1 MLSKEA
7 RKERNQLF
15 WDAFK
20 EVMRKRVSCSGSRV
34 NWPNYPTKIKNTYL
48 RLISDGKLTAV
59 CFDIQFKD
67 ENIGHQAKCVCT
79 TTKAAPNSPAPRR
92 QLGNAFTLA
101 AFIIAP
107 KPVRTSFLKTE
118 ISDTKSKPVAKETKA
133 ADNESPICVDNSP
146 LIRDCREIKT
156 PERDEKIPNNNE
168 FLNFK
173 VLTLPFKYASKI
185 LLVKNDLVSLLKKLE
200 ETDSSMHKY
209 QRS

>member
-67 ENIGHQAKCVCT
+67 EGIQAIFWE
-79 TTKAAPNSPAPRR
+79 
-92 QLGNAFTLA
+92 QLGE
-101 AFIIAP
+101 
-107 KPVRTSFLKTE
+107 LKKVLE
-118 ISDTKSKPVAKETKA
+118 QSMNYPTKW
-133 ADNESPICVDNSP
+133 NESFFNEEGMKIGRISWELENVSFYKDEDWSIIHQFFKER
-146 LIRDCREIKT
+146 LI
-156 PERDEKIPNNNE
+156 E
-168 FLNFK
+168 FDAFYQEFK
-173 VLTLPFKYASKI
+173 DI
-185 LLVKNDLVSLLKKLE
+185 LISLVE
-200 ETDSSMHKY
+200 
-209 QRS
+209 